1 MFSPSQLI
9 SSLVQ
14 KTPSATVKPVELTPG
29 QVFKGTVVKHYPDQM
44 ALVQIGGMQVQAKLE
59 ANLEAGQKAW
69 LQVQPSTGVVT
80 LKVLDT
86 PVEAPGKE
94 ASLENLMRSLGI
106 TETKES
112 KAIVQALVNANL
124 PVTKE
129 VVQAFSQVTQRIGMD
144 DSTVDAFLL
153 AMKRNL
159 PLTPDSVAGLK
170 AFMSG
175 KPLGQTIQHF
185 LQQAAM
191 FLGEEA
197 SGEHKLPGQPSPM
210 GQAQSA
216 GVTSADIRQVVSQ
229 LKERLTALPLLVA
242 AGENGEAGAGSKPVT
257 QGGVAS
263 QGGQQAAGINASQ
276 NAPQT
281 IIANPQT
288 KAPTGGSAPAASTLN
303 TATGQALTGQGAD
316 RAVAQTNL
324 PGATQTPVAGE
335 KTVAPD
341 GPPAVRQTTAAVAP
355 SVQPGT
361 PNNGGTALAGA
372 TGNSQMSG
380 APHVQAANPGQTA
393 GLSPV
398 DKQAAATAGG
408 QSTSGLAQPTVA
420 ANVSGAA
427 SSNPLVE
434 LFRHLGINHE
444 RGLMG
449 QALGQQQ
456 TDAGTHKQIETVKSL
471 LLQINQAPA
480 QSVPAALR
488 EAADQLLQQVTGQ
501 QLMMVQPSNQALS
514 QIVLQIPIRQA
525 EGEETAFVQIE
536 SKKQGSGKL
545 DPENCRLFFHL
556 ELKGMGTTMIDVGI
570 VNRIVNLQIFNDSP
584 WLEALAQGTKDRFA
598 QQLNDVGYHLSAMRI
613 QPVPDRQSKPAGSSQ
628 AKGAL
633 FADYRGMD
641 VRV

>member
-80 LKVLDT
+80 LKVLDA

-106 TETKES
+106 AETKES

-129 VVQAFSQVTQRIGMD
+129 VVQAFAQVTQRIGMD

-175 KPLGQTIQHF
+175 KPLGQTIQNF

-197 SGEHKLPGQPSPM
+197 SGENKLPGQPSPM

-216 GVTSADIRQVVSQ
+216 GMTNADIRQVVSQ
-229 LKERLTALPLLVA
+229 LKEKLKALPLLVA
-242 AGENGEAGAGSKPVT
+242 AGESGEDGVGSKPVT

-263 QGGQQAAGINASQ
+263 TGGQQAAGSNASQ

-281 IIANPQT
+281 LIANPQT
-288 KAPTGGSAPAASTLN
+288 KAPTGGSAPAASALN
-303 TATGQALTGQGAD
+303 TAPGQALTGQGAD

-324 PGATQTPVAGE
+324 PGATQPLVAGE
-335 KTVAPD
+335 KTGAPE
-341 GPPAVRQTTAAVAP
+341 GSPAVRQTTAAVAP
-355 SVQPGT
+355 SLQPVT
-361 PNNGGTALAGA
+361 PNTGSTALAGA
-372 TGNSQMSG
+372 TGNSQMSD
-380 APHVQAANPGQTA
+380 APHVQANLGQTA
-393 GLSPV
+393 GLPLV
-398 DKQAAATAGG
+398 DKQAAATASGQTAVG
-408 QSTSGLAQPTVA
+408 ITQSTTMA
-420 ANVSGAA
+420 ANTSGT
-427 SSNPLVE
+427 SSANPLVE

-456 TDAGTHKQIETVKSL
+456 ADAGVHKQIETVKSL

-480 QSVPAALR
+480 QSVPVALR
-488 EAADQLLQQVTGQ
+488 DAADQLLQQVTGQ

-584 WLEALAQGTKDRFA
+584 WLEALAQDTKDRFA